1 MKAKSRSVLLIL
13 LAVAVIAAV
22 LAWIVA
28 GLLNRSGDPEAK
40 MTQAVTPAL
49 IEKGAYLARA
59 GDCVA
64 CHTSH
69 DGGKPFA
76 GGLGIASPIGTIY
89 STNITPDKKTGIG
102 AWTYGEFERA
112 VRRGIGHDGSALYP
126 AMPFPSYAK
135 VSDQDTEALYAYF
148 MQGVAAVEQPNKAND
163 IPWPLSIR
171 MPLAYWRAMFS
182 PAPQPFVAGTSD
194 AQLARGA
201 YLVQGL
207 GHCGSCHTPRALTL
221 QEKGL
226 DETTG
231 SYLTGA
237 ELNGWN
243 VPALRGM
250 PHWSEQ
256 ELVEYLGSGRNAK
269 ASVAGEMTDV
279 IANSTSHMSDADL
292 QAIAAYLKALSPAK
306 GPAYQHQAERSAATT
321 AKLTAAKDLTLGER
335 LYLDNCGA
343 CHFVSGEGAQRV
355 FPRLDG
361 ASVVNAGNADALLH
375 VILAGAA
382 TPSTE
387 RAPSVLPM
395 PGFAE
400 RMDDAEVAE
409 LATFLRQ
416 GWSNQ
421 ASAVTEQQVRAV
433 RSALH
438 P

>member
-269 ASVAGEMTDV
+269 A
-279 IANSTSHMSDADL
+279 
-292 QAIAAYLKALSPAK
+292 
-306 GPAYQHQAERSAATT
+306 RC
-321 AKLTAAKDLTLGER
+321 R
-335 LYLDNCGA
+335 
-343 CHFVSGEGAQRV
+343 
-355 FPRLDG
+355 
-361 ASVVNAGNADALLH
+361 
-375 VILAGAA
+375 
-382 TPSTE
+382 
-387 RAPSVLPM
+387 
-395 PGFAE
+395 
-400 RMDDAEVAE
+400 
-409 LATFLRQ
+409 
-416 GWSNQ
+416 
-421 ASAVTEQQVRAV
+421 
-433 RSALH
+433 
-438 P
+438 